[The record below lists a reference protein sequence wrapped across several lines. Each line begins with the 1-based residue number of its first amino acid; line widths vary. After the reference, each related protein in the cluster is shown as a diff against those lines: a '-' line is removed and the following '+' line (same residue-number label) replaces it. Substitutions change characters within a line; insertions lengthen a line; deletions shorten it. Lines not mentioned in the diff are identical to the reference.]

1 MYEHESVWSGT
12 IQVYVNGPEIERL
25 SDDEEDLEANL
36 RMSLFHE
43 VGHGLF
49 EWINELPDSVTEP
62 YQQDYFDIFYDDN
75 GIDEEDIVEEFGQ
88 SFQEDS
94 ITDYSQLRELIEL
107 MQSDG
112 ILFESQITVHDF
124 RQHRCNN
131 NRSCDNSTRVLNE
144 DYFDKSTVKDFDDED
159 EQITADADPL
169 DFQYQITLDFKDL
182 YVNNLYHEIDRWC
195 ETLDKK
201 NLKLINKM
209 RYIPGVDD
217 FAIFVRTEY
226 FDKGDCVKWAE
237 VTTADQISSVVLAFN
252 MPEPSLFNMF
262 RVILAYLQSYYIIRT
277 NLYVRPVNYNIATL
291 YGENLLK
298 LRNMVDDINTYNRY
312 CSVRENVYD
321 FTNKIADGLGIDTS
335 DSGLCDAFG
344 IFVMYTYYSRYTD
357 KLVGRCRTDH
367 GFEYTLKWK
376 SWGHK
381 FEFETVI
388 RGRSKREF
396 LVRVQRMLVLSY
408 RMAYNCSDTSVK
420 FVIWNKTG
428 DMVYILNQMTGRDT
442 GANKLNYED
451 MFAELNQEPTNR
463 FEEAYQRLYKRPAKM
478 KKPQWFA
485 KVVQD
490 LCDLPVHPNPQIL

>member
-1 MYEHESVWSGT
+1 MYEHDSVWSGT
-12 IQVYVNGPEIERL
+12 IQVYVNCPEIERL

-49 EWINELPDSVTEP
+49 EWVNELPDSVTEP

-94 ITDYSQLRELIEL
+94 MTDYSQLRELIEL

-124 RQHRCNN
+124 RQNRCND
-131 NRSCDNSTRVLNE
+131 NRSCDNSTRALNE
-144 DYFDKSTVKDFDDED
+144 DYFDKTTVKDFDDED

-169 DFQYQITLDFKDL
+169 DFQYQITLDFRDL
-182 YVNNLYHEIDRWC
+182 YVNNLYDEIDRWC

-237 VTTADQISSVVLAFN
+237 VTTADQISSVVLAYN
-252 MPEPSLFNMF
+252 MPDPSLFNMF
-262 RVILAYLQSYYIIRT
+262 RVILTYLQLYYIIRT
-277 NLYVRPVNYNIATL
+277 DLYVRPVNYNIATL
-291 YGENLLK
+291 YGENLVK

-357 KLVGRCRTDH
+357 KLVGRCRTDR

-463 FEEAYQRLYKRPAKM
+463 FEEAY
-478 KKPQWFA
+478 
-485 KVVQD
+485 
-490 LCDLPVHPNPQIL
+490 